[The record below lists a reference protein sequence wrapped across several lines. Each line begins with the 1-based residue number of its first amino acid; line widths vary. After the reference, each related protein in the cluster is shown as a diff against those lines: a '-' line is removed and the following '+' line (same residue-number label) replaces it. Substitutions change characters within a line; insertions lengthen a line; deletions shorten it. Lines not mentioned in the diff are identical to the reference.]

1 MNWQLKVLPRA
12 EEFLWGCPPR
22 VQRLMT
28 DIAESVALSGPT
40 RFSGGGYW
48 EAMRGTMRGW
58 FEIRCTGPGR
68 EQFRLFCLLE
78 SEARRWRRESAA
90 NPPAIV
96 VVAGLRKPHRTVFSE
111 RDYAGVRVVGETYLR
126 QLRQDCGEH

>member
-28 DIAESVALSGPT
+28 DISESVALSGPT

-48 EAMRGTMRGW
+48 EAMHGTMRGW
-58 FEIRCTGPGR
+58 FEIL
-68 EQFRLFCLLE
+68 LFYF
-78 SEARRWRRESAA
+78 
-90 NPPAIV
+90 N
-96 VVAGLRKPHRTVFSE
+96 F
-111 RDYAGVRVVGETYLR
+111 VRQKTLFDMRIKLFKNVL
-126 QLRQDCGEH
+126 